1 MEIKYEFQFYFFIV
15 FSSTK
20 TKTFKGFESNKKR
33 TKLIVYKKI
42 ILNFAKKFCDFVLNI
57 F

>member
-33 TKLIVYKKI
+33 TKLIVYKK
-42 ILNFAKKFCDFVLNI
+42 NYFKFC
-57 F
+57 